1 MLGDGFHFMEVEFK
15 KEAINGFKK
24 DHSHLTF
31 NELRDRIIYITGWS
45 LKLSF
50 RDSNTT
56 LNSFENLSIV
66 LVVEKF
72 KPIMSEAPQQRQI
85 HSCTNVFAE
94 KEIRAYLENT
104 RH

>member
-1 MLGDGFHFMEVEFK
+1 MHENIPMVMLGDGFHFMEVEFR

-24 DHSHLTF
+24 EHSHLTF
-31 NELRDRIIYITGWS
+31 NELRDRIIYITSWS

-56 LNSFENLSIV
+56 LNSFDNLSIV

-72 KPIMSEAPQQRQI
+72 KPIMTEAP
-85 HSCTNVFAE
+85 
-94 KEIRAYLENT
+94 
-104 RH
+104 